1 MAGMYGEVDGK
12 NAGLPY
18 EQASNKLVSMTNL
31 CDEDGNVIPMMS
43 VTQANYLNENG
54 IGTFVNMD
62 GWRAW
67 GVETTA
73 FPGNTDIKDFER
85 GVRRMFCFVQNVVNR
100 TMWQNV
106 DRPITRL
113 LIDTIL
119 LTGNEYLNTLKSR
132 NAIIGG
138 RVEFL
143 RDDNSNQSIISGKM
157 FFRVFITPPNAAK
170 ELEFNFSYDPT
181 YLDGLF

>member
-1 MAGMYGEVDGK
+1 
-12 NAGLPY
+12 
-18 EQASNKLVSMTNL
+18 
-31 CDEDGNVIPMMS
+31 
-43 VTQANYLNENG
+43 
-54 IGTFVNMD
+54 MD

-67 GVETTA
+67 GTETTA

-85 GVRRMFCFVQNVVNR
+85 SIRRMFSFVQNVVNR

-106 DRPITRL
+106 DRPTTRL

-119 LTGNEYLNTLKSR
+119 LTGNEYLNTLRSR

-143 RDDNSNQSIISGKM
+143 RQDNNNQSIMGGKM
-157 FFRVFITPPNAAK
+157 FFRVFLTPPNAAK
-170 ELEFNFSYDPT
+170 ESEFQFSYDSS
-181 YLDGLF
+181 YLECLFA